1 MKPSSHH
8 TDNKRSLSGFTLLE
22 MMVAMG
28 LGSII
33 LAAACSF
40 FIFCSKSMA
49 GLSNYYD
56 LDRTSRNALDV
67 MTANIR
73 QAHHLIGFATNQLV
87 FTNENGTAFSFT
99 YNASNQ
105 TLVATNN
112 GERTVLLT
120 NCDLMNFY
128 LYSGVNTNAGF
139 GFYSTTNISNAKLIE
154 VQWHCYRLTYGAT
167 TNADT
172 ENIQSAQ
179 IVVRN

>member
-1 MKPSSHH
+1 MKTYPYFPGTKH
-8 TDNKRSLSGFTLLE
+8 RLSAFTLLE
-22 MMVAMG
+22 LMLGMG
-28 LGSII
+28 LGAFV

-73 QAHHLIGFATNQLV
+73 QAHHLVGFATNQLV
-87 FTNENGTAFSFT
+87 FTNENGTSFSYT
-99 YNASNQ
+99 YNSHNQ
-105 TLVATNN
+105 TLVSTNN
-112 GERTVLLT
+112 GLSSVLLT
-120 NCDLMNFY
+120 NCDIMNFY
-128 LYSGVNTNAGF
+128 LYSGVNTNSTF
-139 GFYSTTNISNAKLIE
+139 GFFTTTNLANAKLIE
-154 VQWHCYRLTYGAT
+154 VQWHCYRPTYGAH
-167 TNADT
+167 TNANT

>member
-1 MKPSSHH
+1 MKPSSIHSEK
-8 TDNKRSLSGFTLLE
+8 KRSLSGFTLLE
-22 MMVAMG
+22 MMIAMG
-28 LGSII
+28 LGALI
-33 LAAACSF
+33 LTAACSF

-73 QAHHLIGFATNQLV
+73 QADHLIGFATNQLV
-87 FTNENGTAFSFT
+87 FTNVNGTAFSFT
-99 YNASNQ
+99 YNAPKQ
-105 TLVATNN
+105 TLVCTNK
-112 GERTVLLT
+112 GASTVLLT
-120 NCDLMNFY
+120 NCDILNFY

-139 GFYSTTNISNAKLIE
+139 GFFSTTNISNAKLIE
-154 VQWHCYRLTYGAT
+154 VQWHCYRPTYGAD
-167 TNADT
+167 TNSNT